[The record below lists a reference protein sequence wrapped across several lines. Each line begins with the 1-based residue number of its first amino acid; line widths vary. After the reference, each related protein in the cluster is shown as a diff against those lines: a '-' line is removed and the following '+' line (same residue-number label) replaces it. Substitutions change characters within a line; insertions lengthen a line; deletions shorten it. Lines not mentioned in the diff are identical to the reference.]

1 MPVLDWVEVNRGIS
15 SCTLVDSALCGRNAL
30 LSFVCTSEV
39 LPDSGPSAP
48 PVTSQATITS
58 AGTSQRHT
66 LPPRVRGSCL
76 VGSFSL
82 TVVIWRPSPEVPRCR
97 RVSGGGYRR
106 LLREP
111 GRV

>member
-30 LSFVCTSEV
+30 LSCVCTSEV

-66 LPPRVRGSCL
+66 LPPRVRDSCL
-76 VGSFSL
+76 RSEEHTSELQSRGHLV
-82 TVVIWRPSPEVPRCR
+82 C
-97 RVSGGGYRR
+97 R
-106 LLREP
+106 LLLEKKKN
-111 GRV
+111 